1 MARSWREANGFKAVG
16 DQPPPPPLKPE
27 PLPGRDELFVIDGAH
42 GDPLEIFREGLA
54 LARRAGMSWWQ
65 ALAVAWAAALS
76 VESDKQEREQWADAL
91 TATLSAWRSSYEHR
105 STDCT
110 L

>member
-1 MARSWREANGFKAVG
+1 MVSSWRQANGFKEISEL
-16 DQPPPPPLKPE
+16 PLTPKPE
-27 PLPGRDELFVIDGAH
+27 PLRGPDELHVIEGAH

-65 ALAVAWAAALS
+65 ALGAAWVAALS
-76 VESDKQEREQWADAL
+76 VESDKQERELWADAL
-91 TATLSAWRSSYEHR
+91 ISTLAAWRSAYER
-105 STDCT
+105 RDTGCA